1 MLLPELLQS
10 LCVETHS
17 DHADSAGWQAETPAP
32 LSITGRISVLR
43 KSGAGVSEELA
54 ILADLRRKRI

>member
-17 DHADSAGWQAETPAP
+17 DHADSAGWQAEMEWLVFETKANLTTLPFAAF
-32 LSITGRISVLR
+32 S
-43 KSGAGVSEELA
+43 
-54 ILADLRRKRI
+54 